1 MDSSSPGNANRG
13 HVYRHHVRDEERGAT
28 VLALYVARFTHTDE
42 STWRARIAEGSVRL
56 NGRVAE
62 AEWVVRA
69 GDELAFHR
77 APWVEPDAPR
87 EFGVVF
93 EDEHVLAIDKPSGL
107 QVLPAGPFTDATL
120 LTLVRESAP
129 DRADAS
135 PIHRLG
141 RGTSGVVLFGKT
153 FLARAALAKQF
164 RDFHPRKTY
173 LAVTDAPRTS
183 DFTLPRSALQPIGT
197 VPHGP
202 MRLWV
207 ACAGGKPS
215 KTRLRIV
222 ARDRAGRLLVAA
234 QPITGRAD
242 QIRIHLAAC
251 GVPIAGDLLFG
262 VGGVAKSDVT
272 PGRGGYRL
280 HATAL
285 AFTHPASGRSVKLRC
300 LPRWSELADFVR
312 APAARSL
319 RCAP

>member
-1 MDSSSPGNANRG
+1 MNRG
-13 HVYRHHVRDEERGAT
+13 HVYRHRVRDEEHGTT
-28 VLALYVARFTHTDE
+28 VLALYVARFTHSDE
-42 STWRARIAEGSVRL
+42 RAWRERIAEGRVQL

-62 AEWVVRA
+62 TAWIVRA
-69 GDELAFHR
+69 GDELVFHR

-120 LTLVRESAP
+120 WTLVRESAS
-129 DRADAS
+129 DRADAA

-141 RGTSGVVLFGKT
+141 RGTSGIVLFGKT
-153 FLARAALAKQF
+153 FLARAALSQQF

-173 LAVTDAPRTS
+173 LAITDAPGSRE
-183 DFTLPRSALQPIGT
+183 FALPRAALQPIGS

-202 MRLWV
+202 IRIWV
-207 ACAGGKPS
+207 ARADGKAS

-222 ARDRAGRLLVAA
+222 ARDHAGRLLVAA

-251 GVPIAGDLLFG
+251 GVPIAGDPLFG
-262 VGGVAKSDVT
+262 IGGVAKSDVT

-280 HATAL
+280 HASAL

-300 LPRWSELADFVR
+300 PPRWSELADFAR
-312 APAARSL
+312 AATARSL